1 MTLIFPQMVIKNQYI
16 CTIDVCEYIHYIFV
30 VSGGDELHDQ
40 ERLPIQPRD
49 ANLPPL
55 EDRQHEIW

>member
-1 MTLIFPQMVIKNQYI
+1 MFPQIKIKNQNI
-16 CTIDVCEYIHYIFV
+16 CTIVVCEYIHNIFV